1 MGIVR
6 ACIKTITMLLL
17 AAFLSS
23 CGSYIPIL
31 STDTELT
38 LGRDQ
43 RWSISY
49 IVVLPSDVAPF
60 LDQYQTTLNQMVA
73 EVRLKGVEASWEPLG
88 QAQNEPTISY
98 KMNFRGAGYD
108 QLNQV
113 MFDGISAV
121 TIDPSDQTRAQFQ
134 YSPQLSRFAQGQ
146 QNKFTLKSSEVL
158 SSNGVVI
165 DKGSV
170 QWVDPPGEMTAVVS
184 TALDLTW
191 LWISLLGA
199 GGTGFI
205 VAGLG
210 VSGKLP
216 KRQKRASSPAP
227 VYSAISAR
235 PQLNIKY
242 CPQCGGQN
250 PVEAG
255 FCAHCGT
262 RMP

>member
-6 ACIKTITMLLL
+6 ASIKTTIMLLL

-49 IVVLPSDVAPF
+49 VVVLPADVAP
-60 LDQYQTTLNQMVA
+60 LLAQYQTTLNQMVA
-73 EVRLKGVEASWEPLG
+73 EVRLQGVDASWELVS
-88 QAQNEPTISY
+88 QAQNDPNISY
-98 KMNFRGAGYD
+98 KMNFRGTGYD

-113 MFDGISAV
+113 MFEGVPAV
-121 TIDPSDQTRAQFQ
+121 TVDPSDGTRVQFQ
-134 YSPQLSRFAQGQ
+134 YAPQFSRFAQGQ
-146 QNKFTLKSSEVL
+146 HNKFTLKCSEVL
-158 SSNGVVI
+158 STNGVTV
-165 DKGSV
+165 DKGRV
-170 QWVDPPGEMTAVVS
+170 QWVDPPGEMSAVVS

-191 LWISLLGA
+191 LWISLLGV
-199 GGTGFI
+199 GGMGFI
-205 VAGLG
+205 FAGLG
-210 VSGKLP
+210 VSRKLP
-216 KRQKRASSPAP
+216 KRQTRASSLAP
-227 VYSAISAR
+227 VYSAALPL
-235 PQLNIKY
+235 PQLNVKY

-250 PVEAG
+250 SLEAG